1 MRKYKAPGTY
11 ANFIP
16 TKEAPVSS
24 FEQARTMAIVGT
36 GQKSFYRKN
45 VLLTRNNNAL
55 FDALPDNNIISI
67 ESISTAPI
75 TAREDQGNKLF
86 NDYELMSDNLISW
99 KRLKGPE
106 FDAKATIEMAQGNK
120 AFLDNIT
127 FEITDE
133 SLITTES
140 YKIEI
145 SNVGAEGEGTYFI
158 SKGSTGEIMGEFVTS
173 LEPIHII
180 PGISLTVLSTLLVVR
195 VPEVKHL
202 TKMGDYAVLKTTC
215 PTSHID
221 PKYDMLSN
229 LNIKESTLTVEH
241 GGSQYA
247 SIGYG
252 SDRKDVQALPSI
264 ENIITCNDDVS
275 GLKFQLSMYKNSI
288 LTEVAD
294 CLDKLSVKISGTIN
308 GNLVS
313 KVVDLYESPNVKLI
327 SDVSGLASA
336 KSYDITQHIGQQ
348 LLKMD
353 NIQLKY
359 TYIVRNSMSLDNS
372 NLVLQLDVIKEKLSS
387 KSKKATEIISTKK
400 LLTVNNGIFIR
411 NTVMPH
417 AVDDPNEIFKGLVK
431 NIKITDKSKITAGY
445 YLIKVKNIEKNE
457 ISLYNYKTGEL
468 IGTWSTSIINK
479 YRDAIPG
486 ISFEVYSFRDIEG
499 LIEMN
504 GTKDITD
511 LSGCGVLINTIE
523 GIINPEVPQQEAK
536 YYVSYRYSKPEDGYE
551 PKVFNSYSD
560 IVEEYGPYSVT
571 ESGVIINGISL
582 AAEIA
587 LQNGANPLVVVQAKS
602 ETDSAYREAINKLGK
617 KIEDIDSVNAIV
629 ALNSSKAVNKYVV
642 DHVNKYSSSEYGM
655 YRMAYLSAESNE
667 PVDKVSTVSDAMQG
681 SIQNASE
688 LYNERVV
695 YVVPGMITKNVVDY
709 NTGFAS
715 LKVLPGSY
723 LAVAVA
729 ALAMK
734 NDPAEPLTNK
744 RIAGFTGLVN
754 HYSEPEL
761 NLLSSNG
768 CLAIKQENTIL
779 KVRHGVTTHSST
791 DTLADIQSNEITL
804 VQIKDYVIN
813 GCRKTLGDM
822 YVGGKLKPS
831 IVSDMEFTLKSLL
844 NKYVNDS
851 IIINYEDLVV
861 ARDLSDPRQVN
872 VKFLI
877 EAVYPLNYIDI
888 TFGFSTTIS

>member
-24 FEQARTMAIVGT
+24 FEQTRIMAIVGT
-36 GQKSFYRKN
+36 GQKSFYKKN
-45 VLLTRNNNAL
+45 VLITRDSNAL
-55 FDALPDNNIISI
+55 FDELPDNNIISI
-67 ESISTAPI
+67 ESISTRPI
-75 TAREDQGNKLF
+75 TTREDQTNKLF
-86 NDYELMSDNLISW
+86 NDYEVISDNLISW

-106 FDAKATIEMAQGNK
+106 YDAKATIEMVQGNK
-120 AFLDNIT
+120 ALLDNIS

-133 SLITTES
+133 SLITTEE
-140 YKIEI
+140 YKIEV

-158 SKGSTGEIMGEFVTS
+158 SKGSTGEIIGEFVTS
-173 LEPIHII
+173 FEPVNVI
-180 PGISLTVLSTLLVVR
+180 PGISLTVLSTLLVIR
-195 VPEVKHL
+195 VPEIKYL
-202 TKMGDYAVLKTTC
+202 TKMGDYALLKTVC

-221 PKYDMLSN
+221 PKYDL
-229 LNIKESTLTVEH
+229 LNDVNVKESAFTVEH

-252 SDRKDVQALPSI
+252 ADRKDIQALPSLT
-264 ENIITCNDDVS
+264 NTITCNNSVS
-275 GLKFQLSMYKNSI
+275 GLKFQVSIYKNSI
-288 LTEVAD
+288 LTEVSE
-294 CLDKLSVKISGTIN
+294 CLDKLSLTITGTVN
-308 GNLVS
+308 GSSVS
-313 KVVDLYESPNVKLI
+313 KTVDLYESPNVKLL
-327 SDVSGLASA
+327 SDLSHLESA
-336 KSYDITQHIGQQ
+336 KSYDITQHIGNE

-353 NIQLKY
+353 NIKIKY
-359 TYIVRNSMSLDNS
+359 TYIVRNSILLDNS
-372 NLVLQLDVIKEKLSS
+372 NIVLQLDAIREKTASRA
-387 KSKKATEIISTKK
+387 KKAAEVVSTTK
-400 LLTVNNGIFIR
+400 LLTLNNGIFIR

-417 AVDDPNEIFKGLVK
+417 SVDDPNEIFKGLIK
-431 NIKITDKSKITAGY
+431 NIKITDKTQIKAGY
-445 YLIKVKNIEKNE
+445 YLVKIKNIEKNE
-457 ISLYNYKTGEL
+457 ISIYNYKTGEL

-486 ISFEVYSFRDIEG
+486 MSFEVYSFRDIEG

-504 GTKDITD
+504 GTKDSSD
-511 LSGCGVLINTIE
+511 LSGCGVLIKTVE
-523 GIINPEVPQQEAK
+523 GIINPEVPQQEAN
-536 YYVSYRYSKPEDGYE
+536 YYVSYKYSKSEDGYE

-560 IVEEYGPYSVT
+560 IVEEYGKYSVT

-587 LQNGANPLVVVQAKS
+587 LQNGANPLVIVQAKS
-602 ETDSAYREAINKLGK
+602 ETDNAYREAINKLGK
-617 KIEDIDSVNAIV
+617 KIENVDTVNAVV
-629 ALNSSKAVNKYVV
+629 ALNTSKAINKYVV

-655 YRMAYLSAESNE
+655 YRMAYLSAEANE
-667 PVDKVSTVSDAMQG
+667 PVDKVATVSDAMQG

-695 YVVPGMITKNVVDY
+695 YVVPGMITKNIVDH
-709 NTGFAS
+709 NTGFSS

-723 LAVAVA
+723 LAVAIA

-744 RIAGFTGLVN
+744 RVAGFTGLVN

-761 NLLSSNG
+761 NMLSSNG
-768 CLAIKQENTIL
+768 CLAVKQDNTVL
-779 KVRHGVTTHSST
+779 KVRHGITTHSST
-791 DTLADIQSNEITL
+791 DTLTDIQSNEITL

-851 IIINYEDLVV
+851 IIINYEDLAV
-861 ARDLSDPRQVN
+861 ARDVSDPRQVN
-872 VKFLI
+872 IKFLI